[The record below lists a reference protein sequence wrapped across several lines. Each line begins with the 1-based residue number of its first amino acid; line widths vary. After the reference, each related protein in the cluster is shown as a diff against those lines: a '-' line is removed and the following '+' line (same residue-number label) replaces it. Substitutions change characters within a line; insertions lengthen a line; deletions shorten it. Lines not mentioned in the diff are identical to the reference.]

1 MAKHKPTYD
10 YTLIYAFSID
20 DGRHDNMLKVGK
32 ATINYFKKWQDL
44 TPDCEL
50 LIKAA
55 KARITQ
61 ETGTAAIEYKLE
73 H

>member
-44 TPDCEL
+44 TPD
-50 LIKAA
+50 
-55 KARITQ
+55 
-61 ETGTAAIEYKLE
+61 
-73 H
+73 

>member
-32 ATINYFKKWQDL
+32 ATILKSGKTL
-44 TPDCEL
+44 P
-50 LIKAA
+50 LIANC
-55 KARITQ
+55 
-61 ETGTAAIEYKLE
+61 
-73 H
+73 